1 MDIVEAEGRRI
12 AQRQYERFARGEL
25 RAQDS
30 GGLGSPSLLCVSTQ
44 VHPPML
50 NLRSLLAS
58 RGSPRGRSARSG
70 STAGSPEAEGSSAEG
85 ASAVEREREAP
96 HGAAKLRTNVDAG
109 LESAL
114 PWSESFVLEGVRPL
128 TASGGLAAAGGGSVP
143 DAHGV
148 PDRPDTAPHAN
159 PRGGG
164 AGQGHIVR
172 SGDVAALFPAGAK
185 VPPPSF
191 SSPRRGKAS
200 RGATAGGSTAG
211 RRQGATPVG
220 WWGKEE
226 RGQVR
231 HGLKRV

>member
-114 PWSESFVLEGVRPL
+114 PWSESFVLE
-128 TASGGLAAAGGGSVP
+128 VP
-143 DAHGV
+143 D
-148 PDRPDTAPHAN
+148 N
-159 PRGGG
+159 
-164 AGQGHIVR
+164 
-172 SGDVAALFPAGAK
+172 F
-185 VPPPSF
+185 
-191 SSPRRGKAS
+191 S
-200 RGATAGGSTAG
+200 RGTFLNLPIRDLARVVQNALEQGYTVAWDADVSEKGFSFRNGMALMPAEGSEPPGPA
-211 RRQGATPVG
+211 P
-220 WWGKEE
+220 E
-226 RGQVR
+226 
-231 HGLKRV
+231 